1 MSSVKAK
8 DSFLK
13 GAFIL
18 GMAGILVKVM
28 GAFFRIP
35 LGNLIGAEG
44 MAYYQAAY
52 PVYTLFLTLATAGFP
67 TALAK
72 LVSEKNAIGDHKGA
86 HKIFKVSYTVLFM
99 TGILAF
105 LVFFFGAD
113 YIVNNIMNN
122 PGAKSAMLAIA
133 PALIF
138 VPLMS
143 SYRGYFQGN
152 RDMNKIAISQIAE
165 QFFRVILGIGLAY
178 FLMEGYGPEL
188 GAAGAIMGA
197 TIGAVASILYLIFAY
212 IKGSKQRKIDIKNSK
227 HFRDESVMTV
237 LKKLLVVAIPITI
250 GASVMPLV
258 NMIDN
263 VIVIDRLMVAGYT
276 HTQALKM
283 FGQLTG
289 MAMSIVNLP
298 SVITVAMSMSLV
310 PAISEAFALGNKVKA
325 RKDTKSA
332 IKVTLL
338 IVLPCAFGMASLA
351 TPIMQLLYP
360 KEPTIVGTILLFL
373 TPCVVF
379 LGLIQSMNGI
389 LQGMGKPMVPVIALA
404 IGMVF
409 KVVLSYT
416 LTGIPSINIF
426 GSAVGT
432 LAAYGVASLIEF
444 LYIKKHLNMKFSKK
458 EFIIKPLLTVT
469 TMFVVVK
476 ICYALTF
483 KVLASNAISTL
494 LSIMIGGIVYVVV
507 LLAIGGM
514 RKEEILMM
522 PKGEKIYRMLKKLK
536 LMS

>member
-8 DSFLK
+8 GSFLK

-52 PVYTLFLTLATAGFP
+52 QVYTLFLTLATAGFP

-212 IKGSKQRKIDIKNSK
+212 IKGSKQRKIDIINSK

-276 HTQALKM
+276 HTQALNM

-389 LQGMGKPMVPVIALA
+389 LQGMGKPMIPVIALVV
-404 IGMVF
+404 GMISKIVI
-409 KVVLSYT
+409 SYT
-416 LTGIPSINIF
+416 LTAIPSINVL
-426 GSAVGT
+426 GSAIGT
-432 LAAYGVASLIEF
+432 VSAYLIAVLIE
-444 LYIKKHLNMKFSKK
+444 LACIKKAMGVKFPIK
-458 EFIIKPLLTVT
+458 EFVIKPLITVI
-469 TMFVVVK
+469 TMFIAVK
-476 ICYALTF
+476 LSYAF
-483 KVLASNAISTL
+483 IAGIIGGKLATL
-494 LSIMIGGIVYVVV
+494 VSIAIGGIVYGLV
-507 LLAIGGM
+507 LIGIGGIK
-514 RKEEILMM
+514 KEEILTM
-522 PKGEKIYRMLKKLK
+522 PKGNKIYTLLRKLK
-536 LMS
+536 LMK

>member
-1 MSSVKAK
+1 MSSVKTK

-18 GMAGILVKVM
+18 GMAGILVKIM

-35 LGNLIGAEG
+35 LGNLIGSEG

-105 LVFFFGAD
+105 LVFFFGSD
-113 YIVNNIMNN
+113 FIVNNLMGN

-143 SYRGYFQGN
+143 SYRGYFQGQ

-165 QFFRVILGIGLAY
+165 QLFRVILGIGLAY
-178 FLMEGYGPEL
+178 FLMQSYGPEL

-258 NMIDN
+258 NMIDSI
-263 VIVIDRLMVAGYT
+263 IVVKRLVVAGFT
-276 HTQALKM
+276 ENQALSL

-289 MAMSIVNLP
+289 MATSIINLP

-310 PAISEAFALGNKVKA
+310 PAISEAFALGNKAKA

-360 KEPTIVGTILLFL
+360 KEPTSVGTILLFL
-373 TPCVVF
+373 TPCVVL

-389 LQGMGKPMVPVIALA
+389 LQGMGKPMIPVIALV
-404 IGMVF
+404 IGMIF
-409 KVVLSYT
+409 KIIISYT
-416 LTGIPSINIF
+416 LTAIPSINVL
-426 GSAVGT
+426 GSAIGT
-432 LAAYGVASLIEF
+432 VSAYLIAVLIE
-444 LYIKKHLNMKFSKK
+444 LACIKKAMGVKFSYK
-458 EFIIKPLLTVT
+458 EFIIKPLITVI
-469 TMFVVVK
+469 TMFVSVKFSYTFIAGIIGGKLATLVSIAIGGLVYGVVL
-476 ICYALTF
+476 IG
-483 KVLASNAISTL
+483 
-494 LSIMIGGIVYVVV
+494 IGGIN
-507 LLAIGGM
+507 
-514 RKEEILMM
+514 KDEILTM
-522 PKGEKIYRMLKKLK
+522 PKGNKIYTVLRKLK
-536 LMS
+536 LMK